1 MGTGDIIGLT
11 YLGIA
16 AACLIVGPMIGTWRA
31 VAEWDGDWEE
41 ALLRIGLGITGGLA
55 AGMVWPLAIPALIVA
70 IPMLIVAGP
79 AWHVRNKREQA
90 ETERRNTATALRE
103 AANLYRRGSEE
114 WHMLRKVADETMA
127 GNN

>member
-16 AACLIVGPMIGTWRA
+16 ATCLIIGAMIGTWRA

-41 ALLRIGLGITGGLA
+41 VFLQAGGGIVGGLA

>member
-16 AACLIVGPMIGTWRA
+16 ATCLIIGAMIGTWRA
-31 VAEWDGDWEE
+31 VAAWDGDWEE
-41 ALLRIGLGITGGLA
+41 VFLQAGVGIVGGMA

-103 AANLYRRGSEE
+103 AANLYRSGSEE
-114 WHMLRKVADETMA
+114 WHMLRKVADETIA
-127 GNN
+127 GGN

>member
-16 AACLIVGPMIGTWRA
+16 ATCLIIGAMIGAWRA
-31 VAEWDGDWEE
+31 VAEWDGDWDEFC
-41 ALLRIGLGITGGLA
+41 LYVTLGIVGGMA
-55 AGMVWPLAIPALIVA
+55 AGMVWPLA

-79 AWHVRNKREQA
+79 AWHVRNKRQQA
-90 ETERRNTATALRE
+90 ETERQNTATALRE
-103 AANLYRRGSEE
+103 AANLYKRGSEE